1 MNTKGFLDKFKNGF
15 YLITYAFVLVL
26 ILMNFSNILKW
37 VSSFIGYL
45 SPLIFGIFIAFVL
58 NVPMTFIE
66 GLLVKKS
73 NGKKKWHRA
82 VAILLTLIFAAIVIF
97 VLSSVIFPQVIENI
111 TMLVSNIRVYLNNLV
126 ELINSLL
133 KSIHLDRWLNVEEI
147 LNLPLND
154 IISSISEWVSKTMP
168 ELVGNTL
175 SVTLGIASGI
185 VTVFTSFMVSLYLL
199 GSKELFITQCRKVA
213 VALFSKKVYERLFYI
228 MKKMNFTFTKFIS
241 GQLLEACILGSIFY
255 VVLLILGMPYAL
267 LISCCI
273 AVTSI
278 VPIFGAMIGMCFG
291 FILIL
296 AINPIQAF
304 IFVAVFQV
312 IQQIEGNLIYPRVVG
327 NSVGLPGMW
336 VLLSILVFGGMY
348 GLVGMLLAV
357 PTTAV
362 IYTLVR
368 EFIYERLANKEV
380 VVTLNEVV
388 ELQKCEVNE
397 KADV

>member
-1 MNTKGFLDKFKNGF
+1 MNKNGFLDKYKNGF

-26 ILMNFSNILKW
+26 ILMNFSSILQW
-37 VSSFIGYL
+37 ISSFIGYL
-45 SPLIFGIFIAFVL
+45 SPLIFGIAIAFVL

-66 GLLVKKS
+66 GLLIKYSKG
-73 NGKKKWHRA
+73 NKKWHRA
-82 VAILLTLIFAAIVIF
+82 VAILLTMVFAIVVIF
-97 VLSSVIFPQVIENI
+97 ILSSIIFPQVIENI

-126 ELINSLL
+126 ELVNNLL
-133 KSIHLDRWLNVEEI
+133 KSIHLDSLFNLDQI
-147 LNLPLND
+147 MNLPLND
-154 IISSISEWVSKTMP
+154 IISSISEWVSTTMP
-168 ELVGNTL
+168 QLVGNTL

-185 VTVFTSFMVSLYLL
+185 ITVFTSFMVSLYLL
-199 GSKELFITQCRKVA
+199 GSKEAFITQSRKVC
-213 VALFSKKVYERLFYI
+213 VALFSKNVYERLFYI
-228 MKKMNFTFTKFIS
+228 MKKVNYTFTKFIS
-241 GQLLEACILGSIFY
+241 GQLLEACILGAIFY
-255 VVLLILGMPYAL
+255 VVLLVLQMPYAL

-304 IFVAVFQV
+304 IFIAVFQV

-348 GLVGMLLAV
+348 GLLGMLLAV
-357 PTTAV
+357 PSTAV
-362 IYTLVR
+362 IYTLLR
-368 EFIYERLANKEV
+368 EFIYERLANKQV
-380 VVTLNEVV
+380 MVTMNEVV
-388 ELQKCEVNE
+388 ELQEKEINE
-397 KADV
+397 EADV

>member
-213 VALFSKKVYERLFYI
+213 VALCSKKVYERLFYI
-228 MKKMNFTFTKFIS
+228 MKKVNFTFTKFIS